1 MEGVVTNRKIKG
13 GMKQTEVGVIPI
25 DWSVRNLGDITTSIA
40 SGKSDTKSNYGDY
53 PIYGSTGLIG
63 YNSKF
68 DYSGE
73 TILVARVGANA
84 GTVNTVTGKYCVS
97 DNTLIIE
104 LGKSLNFRFIQYYL
118 KYYNLNKLVYGSG
131 QPLITGGQLKLLK
144 IPLPPTKA
152 EQTAIATALSDA
164 DALIRSL
171 EKLIAKKRLIKQG
184 AMQELLKP
192 KEGWVVK
199 KLGEVGRTYG
209 GLTGKSKKDF
219 EDGNY
224 PYIPFMNVMSNV
236 VTDKNYLDYVKI
248 KSGEGQNKVQQGDLI
263 FNGSSE
269 TPEEVGMCSVLLDE
283 IPILYLNSF
292 CFGFRLYDELN
303 NDGLFLSY
311 YFRSEYGRKKF
322 FSLAQG
328 ATRYNLSKKNFLQMD
343 IELPTPVEQR
353 NISAILLEMDKEIK
367 ALESK
372 LEKYKQIKQ
381 GMMQN
386 LLTGRIR
393 LV

>member
-164 DALIRSL
+164 DALIQSL

-199 KLGEVGRTYG
+199 KLGEVLEYEQPTKYLVTDTKYNENNEIPV
-209 GLTGKSKKDF
+209 LTAGKSF
-219 EDGNY
+219 
-224 PYIPFMNVMSNV
+224 
-236 VTDKNYLDYVKI
+236 
-248 KSGEGQNKVQQGDLI
+248 
-263 FNGSSE
+263 
-269 TPEEVGMCSVLLDE
+269 
-283 IPILYLNSF
+283 ILGYTNE
-292 CFGFRLYDELN
+292 RE
-303 NDGLFLSY
+303 GLFDKLPVIIFDDFTTASKY
-311 YFRSEYGRKKF
+311 VDFPFKVKSSALKILKLKNRYNDLRFTFEAIQLIR
-322 FSLAQG
+322 FSLG
-328 ATRYNLSKKNFLQMD
+328 DHKRYWISEFQHLDISMPDSK
-343 IELPTPVEQR
+343 EQKR
-353 NISAILLEMDKEIK
+353 IGAILNDMDAEIA

-386 LLTGRIR
+386 LLTGKIR